1 MRLDKCYDIYE
12 YIQEKRSLDKNIT
25 FEEMMK
31 TFQNSPTKI
40 PNNPLLTNYEWV
52 YEHVEE
58 IFIRCAIDYQQNQG
72 IEQYY
77 TFFKALTNKYS
88 VEEDYLK
95 YLKSNNELYL
105 SRWHT
110 FASKLLNFIGS
121 AFDERLEKLL
131 EKKEVMDYLKKY
143 PALYDNDLLASS
155 YSYIIAKFLEDRS
168 YHNYYINNYH
178 NLILLI
184 RKFPPNFNLPTD
196 LMLNEKI
203 IKDMSR
209 THHIEDFY
217 FELAFIKEKVCVL
230 PYLDEHI
237 KYCDE
242 QVSNIKNGILPFYEE
257 RHNKSKE
264 NIELEDIYYSFNNME
279 QQVIKRIFEKNNCK
293 TLPKTYIYQELSKY
307 MLVGMYMS
315 RNFETDPY
323 NLLID
328 IETLYSFAIK
338 NNIQLKGM
346 EVYKFLIHFES
357 FTIGQIIDL
366 YNKSKSINLKEILY
380 DDWNS
385 QKENFINELNSK
397 MLKLDNLKTTI
408 IDGIECYDITD
419 IDTPILVHNTAIPI
433 DNIEEI
439 NRMIDRIKKGYIER
453 ICLSVHDENHNKYYE
468 EKETKNKKTIKFAYG
483 PLEHNR
489 VGIVNHTDAYSLDG
503 NTVEVENFD
512 YKRNL
517 YTLSSF
523 MEQTKIYNEINYVI
537 EGHPFLPIGI
547 ICDDVITEEE
557 IEIAKKMNLPIIH
570 RKLKETEKTYVEE
583 QTLVKKYSYVANKK
597 LF

>member
-12 YIQEKRSLDKNIT
+12 YIQEKGSLDKNIT

-31 TFQNSPTKI
+31 TFQNSPAKI

-143 PALYDNDLLASS
+143 SALYDNDLLASS

-178 NLILLI
+178 NLISLI

-242 QVSNIKNGILPFYEE
+242 QVSNIKNGILSFYEE

-279 QQVIKRIFEKNNCK
+279 QQVIKRIFEINNCK
-293 TLPKTYIYQELSKY
+293 TLPKTYLYQELSKY

-517 YTLSSF
+517 YTLDSF

-537 EGHPFLPIGI
+537 EGQPFLPIGI
-547 ICDDVITEEE
+547 ICDNEITEEE
-557 IEIAKKMNLPIIH
+557 IEVAKKMKLPIIY
-570 RKLKETEKTYVEE
+570 RKLKETEKTFVDE
-583 QTLVKKYSYVANKK
+583 QPLVKKYSYVANKK